1 MARQQKYSQ
10 SLMSIVGAALVGLGL
25 DVLFGKLDGPA
36 AQLANLAGTVA
47 RETLGLLPN
56 LVPAAWQ
63 VFEAYAFNHPQI
75 YPCPLQLLVSSWPLV
90 QVMAG
95 LA

>member
-1 MARQQKYSQ
+1 MARRQKYSK

-25 DVLFGKLDGPA
+25 AVLFGKLDGPA
-36 AQLANLAGTVA
+36 AQLANLVGTAA
-47 RETLGLLPN
+47 RETQGLLPN

-63 VFEAYAFNHPQI
+63 VFEAYAFDHPQT
-75 YPCPLQLLVSSWPLV
+75 YPCPLQLLVSSWSLV